1 MIELTE
7 AHHDLRLALI
17 TISALRVLSI
27 VTIALAA
34 AHAVGGCEVLGSW
47 ARVGRRVLRLLRDLL
62 SLVLAL
68 VVRWEPGLVD
78 GHGGL
83 RDDEARVVE
92 RVTVEIDSGWLNEHT
107 VSVLVLLVAHLHHA
121 LLRRKLRRPQRTLT
135 RVTRSAVFCP
145 CR

>member
-27 VTIALAA
+27 VTIALTA

-47 ARVGRRVLRLLRDLL
+47 ARVGRGVLRLLRDLL
-62 SLVLAL
+62 CLVLAL

-78 GHGGL
+78 GHWGL

-92 RVTVEIDSGWLNEHT
+92 
-107 VSVLVLLVAHLHHA
+107 
-121 LLRRKLRRPQRTLT
+121 
-135 RVTRSAVFCP
+135 
-145 CR
+145 